1 MDHGA
6 SEIIFRIISA
16 YSVFSLFLQDEEGT
30 RAPSP
35 ASTSPPHQ
43 TQKIEK
49 LRTYTGYVPTNLQTH
64 QLINSIHGYIYIN
77 IGNEEVKSKGSMN
90 KPTNNPNS
98 YGLMDNLTL
107 SYDGK
112 RCYFLT
118 YRL

>member
-1 MDHGA
+1 MG
-6 SEIIFRIISA
+6 I
-16 YSVFSLFLQDEEGT
+16 
-30 RAPSP
+30 
-35 ASTSPPHQ
+35 
-43 TQKIEK
+43 
-49 LRTYTGYVPTNLQTH
+49 
-64 QLINSIHGYIYIN
+64 YIYIN
-77 IGNEEVKSKGSMN
+77 IGNEGFKSKGNMN

>member
-1 MDHGA
+1 MSREWIMGLQKLY
-6 SEIIFRIISA
+6 SA

-35 ASTSPPHQ
+35 AKSSPPHQ
-43 TQKIEK
+43 TQKNRKIADIHRVCPYK
-49 LRTYTGYVPTNLQTH
+49 IANSRTQAMGT
-64 QLINSIHGYIYIN
+64 YIN
-77 IGNEEVKSKGSMN
+77 IGNEGFKSKGNMN